1 MRMIVHQI
9 KDLSNSYVIALLKD
23 GLQHIAED
31 HLLEN
36 YHPDNQHNPANLFY
50 TLAHGRFLTGNYYVL
65 EDENGKYMCS
75 AGWNQ
80 LNDEIALGLVRAYT
94 IPRYRSH
101 FLLGKHILPNI
112 LEETKNY
119 KKVWLTFNEYNKK
132 IYDVIAL
139 MNQGKSLA
147 WPEDYKKFSPTGTK
161 VVNNTLQYVAEYQR

>member
-1 MRMIVHQI
+1 MIVHNI
-9 KDLSNSYVIALLKD
+9 KDLSNSHVVKLLED
-23 GLQHIAED
+23 GLRNVTQD
-31 HLLEN
+31 YLLDN
-36 YHPDNQHNPANLFY
+36 YHPNNKHNSANLFY
-50 TLAHGRFLTGNYYVL
+50 LLQNGRFLNGNYYVL
-65 EDENGKYMCS
+65 EDENGQYAGS

-80 LNDEIALGLVRAYT
+80 FNDGIALGLVRAYT
-94 IPRYRSH
+94 IPCYRSH

-147 WPEDYKKFSPTGTK
+147 WPKVYQKFSPIGTK
-161 VVNNTLQYVAEYQR
+161 LVNNTLQYVAEYQR

>member
-1 MRMIVHQI
+1 MSMIIHRI
-9 KDLSNSYVIALLKD
+9 NDLSNSYVIKLLKD

-36 YHPDNQHNPANLFY
+36 YHPDNKHNPANLFY
-50 TLAHGRFLTGNYYVL
+50 ILKNGRFLIGNYYVL
-65 EDENGKYMCS
+65 EDNNGQYMCS

-80 LNDEIALGLVRAYT
+80 LNDEIALGLVRAHT
-94 IPRYRSH
+94 TPQYRSH

-139 MNQGKSLA
+139 MNQGKSLP
-147 WPEDYKKFSPTGTK
+147 WPKNYRKFSPIGTHT
-161 VVNNTLQYVAEYQR
+161 VNNTLQYVAEYQR

>member
-1 MRMIVHQI
+1 MRMIVHRI
-9 KDLSNSYVIALLKD
+9 NDLSNSYVIKLLKD

-36 YHPDNQHNPANLFY
+36 YHPDNKHNPANLFY
-50 TLAHGRFLTGNYYVL
+50 ILKNGRFLIGNYYVL
-65 EDENGKYMCS
+65 EDNNGQYMCS
-75 AGWNQ
+75 AGWNR
-80 LNDEIALGLVRAYT
+80 LNDEIALGLVRAHT
-94 IPRYRSH
+94 IPQYRSH

-139 MNQGKSLA
+139 MNQGKSLP
-147 WPEDYKKFSPTGTK
+147 WPKDYRKFSPIGTK
-161 VVNNTLQYVAEYQR
+161 LVNNTLQYVAEYQR